1 MINDSLI
8 AGCVRKDRKAQYE
21 LYRALYPMMM
31 SICTRY
37 ERDRQEAAAT
47 MNQGF
52 LKVLENIGTRRSEVP
67 FEPWGRRI
75 MINAV
80 IDAYRRN
87 KERKAME
94 SVDID
99 GHEHDGTDIN
109 GYLKHME
116 GEAFAALLL
125 RVPAMSRTVFNLF
138 AIDGFSHAEIAE
150 MLGLSEGTTKWH
162 VSHARSVLRNAIAGE
177 ALASTEKTA
186 SR

>member
-1 MINDSLI
+1 MINDSII
-8 AGCVRKDRKAQYE
+8 AGCVRKEPKAQYE

-52 LKVLENIGTRRSEVP
+52 LKILENVGSRRPDVP
-67 FEPWGRRI
+67 FEPWARRI
-75 MINAV
+75 VINTV
-80 IDAYRRN
+80 IDAYRRG
-87 KERKAME
+87 KERKAMG
-94 SVDID
+94 SVDIT
-99 GHEHDGTDIN
+99 GHEPDGADVN
-109 GYLKHME
+109 DYLNHME
-116 GEAFAALLL
+116 AEAFADLL
-125 RVPAMSRTVFNLF
+125 RRVPTMSRTVFNLF

-162 VSHARSVLRNAIAGE
+162 VSHARTVLRSAIAGE
-177 ALASTEKTA
+177 ALARTEKSS

>member
-1 MINDSLI
+1 MIIDSII
-8 AGCVRKDRKAQYE
+8 AGCVRKEPKAQYE

-52 LKVLENIGTRRSEVP
+52 LKILDNIGSRRTDVP
-67 FEPWGRRI
+67 FEPWARRVV
-75 MINAV
+75 INTV
-80 IDAYRRN
+80 IDAHRRG

-94 SVDID
+94 S
-99 GHEHDGTDIN
+99 TDIN
-109 GYLKHME
+109 GHEQDGFDINDYLKHME
-116 GEAFAALLL
+116 AEAFADLLT
-125 RVPAMSRTVFNLF
+125 RVPTMSRTVFNLF

-162 VSHARSVLRNAIAGE
+162 VSHARTVLRSAIAGE
-177 ALASTEKTA
+177 AMARTEKTA

>member
-1 MINDSLI
+1 MIHESLI
-8 AGCVRKDRKAQYE
+8 AGCARKEPKAQYE

-37 ERDRQEAAAT
+37 ERDRQEASAT

-52 LKVLENIGTRRSEVP
+52 LKVLENIGTRRGDVP
-67 FEPWGRRI
+67 FEAWARRI
-75 MINAV
+75 MINTV

-94 SVDID
+94 SVDIE
-99 GHEHDGTDIN
+99 GHEPDAADIN
-109 GYLKHME
+109 DYLKRME
-116 GEAFAALLL
+116 AEAFAALLL
-125 RVPAMSRTVFNLF
+125 RVPTMSRTVFNLF
-138 AIDGFSHAEIAE
+138 AIDGFSHAEIAG

-162 VSHARSVLRNAIAGE
+162 VSHARTVLRNAIAGA
-177 ALASTEKTA
+177 ALARTEKTV